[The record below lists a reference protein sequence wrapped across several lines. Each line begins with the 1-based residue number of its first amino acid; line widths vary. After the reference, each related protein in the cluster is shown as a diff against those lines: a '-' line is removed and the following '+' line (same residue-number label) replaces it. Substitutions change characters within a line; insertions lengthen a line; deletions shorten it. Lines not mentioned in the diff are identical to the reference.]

1 MDTFEES
8 GIRQEFRGDFEV
20 SGQLGKNFWISQGSQ
35 DDLGTVSANQHFKQA
50 NEFSYSLKDVEGTE
64 SSPCESQ
71 LTRPLQTVLRK
82 LLRQPLQ
89 TALVSLT
96 TVERSKA
103 GDLLSR
109 GLGRMLRERLGPVVR
124 AIGQG
129 DAAGFRKLSKI
140 GKGLALLQGRLQ
152 RHAGYNTI
160 SNSKLTKA
168 LLSDFSLSSL
178 TRLTKSFQTK
188 LKSTAFERIRLI
200 GNWKRTMYVVLG
212 RMGVRASE
220 KQLRAVQKAFYL
232 WERIRSRGSDIKQR
246 AVSSL
251 FRPFTS
257 SYRLKKSFSQWH
269 RELSQLHRSHL
280 RRIKAGLIG
289 IKLTSLIVSIKRQA
303 WGRVRLLTSEKL
315 RLEQK
320 VNSIIKA
327 ARTIRMRYQ
336 LKDPFFRLQMHWK
349 CEIRRRVTIGRVARL
364 HNYKTTVLLTK
375 FIYRFYHKA
384 VLSGLGSK
392 RKTWR
397 HHQSFRLLRLALTT
411 TLGRMQLAAFLQLR
425 TGLSPKQAREV
436 AEVSDLQRSTK
447 LVRSLYRFRGC
458 LRLAAK
464 EAISRWSYILRPLS
478 IPFKNAT
485 SPTAAT
491 VFQSD
496 MEIYETPRE
505 ESLQRWKESPGSGR
519 LSVSAAKRVRTAK
532 ATMRLARGVERTM
545 LGTAWQLIKLPPQ
558 HSLLHKSHLA
568 HLILTRLLSLPL
580 RLLRSSFQHLRYPFL
595 SSLPVLEALL
605 HYRRQVSRHADLH
618 FSLLKWRQY
627 MREWRLRERKRA
639 IIVRHAL
646 GKLMRKFETVELSWA
661 FYRLQQARIR
671 SEFVLE
677 QALQLL
683 WPATEKT
690 RFRLLLDAY
699 SKWSQLPPTPR
710 RRTPTKSIHHK
721 RSSGSTASTRSVA
734 SASMCAEYPRTCR
747 VLPRPG
753 SIHDYIDDVVEVGRE
768 RSVEASYSTVS
779 SWQAEQ
785 KRGKGCP
792 PRPPKA
798 CRSCGQSLAKST
810 KGSDG
815 IGSDKEDV
823 HEEEAFEALL
833 K

>member
-8 GIRQEFRGDFEV
+8 GIRQEFRREFEV
-20 SGQLGKNFWISQGSQ
+20 RGHPGKNFRISQVSQ
-35 DDLGTVSANQHFKQA
+35 DDLGTISANQHFKPA
-50 NEFSYSLKDVEGTE
+50 NEFLYSLKDVEGIE
-64 SSPCESQ
+64 SSPCESE
-71 LTRPLQTVLRK
+71 LTQPLQVVLRK
-82 LLRQPLQ
+82 LLRPPLQ
-89 TALVSLT
+89 TALASLT
-96 TVERSKA
+96 TVERSEA

-109 GLGRMLRERLGPVVR
+109 GLSRLLRERLGPVVR

-129 DAAGFRKLSKI
+129 GATGFRKLDKI

-220 KQLRAVQKAFYL
+220 KQLRAVQRAFYL
-232 WERIRSRGSDIKQR
+232 WERIRSRGSETRQR
-246 AVSSL
+246 AISSL
-251 FRPFTS
+251 FKPFTS
-257 SYRLKKSFSQWH
+257 SYRLKRSFSQWYQQ
-269 RELSQLHRSHL
+269 LSQLRRSHL

-289 IKLTSLIVSIKRQA
+289 IKLTSLIVSIKRQT

-315 RLEQK
+315 RLERK
-320 VNSIIKA
+320 LNSIIKA
-327 ARTIRMRYQ
+327 AKTVRMRYG
-336 LKDPFFRLQMHWK
+336 LKDPFSRLQMHWK
-349 CEIRRRVTIGRVARL
+349 GEAMGRVVRL
-364 HNYKTTVLLTK
+364 HHYKTTVLLTQ

-384 VLSGLGSK
+384 VLSGLGNK

-411 TLGRMQLAAFLQLR
+411 VLGRMQLAAFLQLR
-425 TGLSPKQAREV
+425 TGLGSKQVREK

-458 LRLAAK
+458 LRLATK
-464 EAISRWSYILRPLS
+464 EAMSRWSYLLRPLS

-505 ESLQRWKESPGSGR
+505 ENLQRWKESPGSGR
-519 LSVSAAKRVRTAK
+519 LSISAAKRVATAK
-532 ATMRLARGVERTM
+532 ATMRLARGVEKTM
-545 LGTAWQLIKLPPQ
+545 LGKAWQQIKLPPQ

-605 HYRRQVSRHADLH
+605 HYRRQVSRHADMH

-627 MREWRLRERKRA
+627 MREWRLKERKRA
-639 IIVRHAL
+639 VIVRHVL

-671 SEFVLE
+671 SEYVLE

-699 SKWSQLPPTPR
+699 SKWSQLPSSPH
-710 RRTPTKSIHHK
+710 RRTPTKSAHHK
-721 RSSGSTASTRSVA
+721 RSSGSTASTHSVA

-779 SWQAEQ
+779 SWQVDQ

-798 CRSCGQSLAKST
+798 CRSCGQSLARST

-823 HEEEAFEALL
+823 QEEEAFEVILR
-833 K
+833 